1 MYIDGKSRDYMIC
14 VCRNVTL
21 GEVEDIIR
29 TQHITDLAELCKIE
43 NVGNKC
49 GACREM
55 LQELITKYTA

>member
-29 TQHITDLAELCKIE
+29 TQHITDLAELCKTA

>member
-1 MYIDGKSRDYMIC
+1 MIC

-29 TQHITDLAELCKIE
+29 TQHITDLAELCKIA

-55 LQELITKYTA
+55 LQELITKCTA